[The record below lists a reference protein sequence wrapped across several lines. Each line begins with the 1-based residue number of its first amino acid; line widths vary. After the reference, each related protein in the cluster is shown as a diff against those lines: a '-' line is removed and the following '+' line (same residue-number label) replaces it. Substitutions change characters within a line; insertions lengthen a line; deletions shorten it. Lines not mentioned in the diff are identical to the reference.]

1 MRRIELAPGQVF
13 EEKML
18 NRVGAF
24 NADALVAAT
33 NIVEDVRK
41 RGDEA
46 LREYTAKFD
55 GVEMEE
61 FRVSQEAIDEAIAK
75 VDPKV
80 AAAIQKAASQIRDF
94 HERQKQQGWFTMRED
109 GALVGAKVEPLDSVG
124 IYVPGGRALYPSSV
138 LMNAIPASVAG
149 VKRIVC
155 VTPPTKDGSLDSA
168 ILEACRVAGV
178 TEIYAVGGAQA
189 IGALAY
195 GTKSIKPVDK
205 ITGPGNAFVAAAK
218 KLVSGDVGIDM
229 IAGPSEVCV
238 VADETALPELVAID
252 LMAQAEHDPLASCY
266 LVTFSSEYADAVEAA
281 IEKQIAMG
289 KLTARDRILSLLDK
303 NSFHEYDLFVKHD
316 GRDFGMDKKDLPGDG
331 VVTGTGTIF
340 GAPVCIYAQDFTV
353 AGGSL
358 GLQHAR
364 KITKIMDHALKM
376 KCPIIGIND
385 SGGAR
390 IQEGVG
396 ALAGYGEIFYRNT
409 IASGVIPQIS
419 LILGPCAGGAV
430 YSPALTDFVFVVENI
445 SKMFITGPNVIK
457 TVLGEDISM
466 EDLGGARVHAET
478 TGNAHFYAQ
487 SEQECFE
494 QVKRLVSFIPWNNQ
508 ERAKVVESK
517 EPAAVMNI
525 EDVVPAD
532 PKQPYDVRNV
542 IKCIV
547 DDSDFLEVQELWAA
561 NIVIG
566 FGRMG
571 GETVGF
577 VANQPMVL
585 AGVLDCDSADKAARF
600 IRFCDSFNIPII
612 TLEDMPGYLPGVDQE
627 HAGVIRHGA
636 KVLYAYSEATVP
648 KITVILRKAYG
659 GGYIAM
665 NSRHLGADFMFA
677 WPSAEIAV
685 MGPEGAANIIF
696 RKEIM
701 EAEDQNAMRQEKV
714 KEYIEKFA
722 NPYVA
727 ASKGFIDSVIEPKE
741 TRSLLL
747 HALKLSVLKEEY
759 RPAKKHGLP
768 PF

>member
-1 MRRIELAPGQVF
+1 MEDINKAY
-13 EEKML
+13 
-18 NRVGAF
+18 
-24 NADALVAAT
+24 AT
-33 NIVEDVRK
+33 
-41 RGDEA
+41 
-46 LREYTAKFD
+46 F
-55 GVEMEE
+55 
-61 FRVSQEAIDEAIAK
+61 
-75 VDPKV
+75 
-80 AAAIQKAASQIRDF
+80 
-94 HERQKQQGWFTMRED
+94 
-109 GALVGAKVEPLDSVG
+109 
-124 IYVPGGRALYPSSV
+124 
-138 LMNAIPASVAG
+138 
-149 VKRIVC
+149 
-155 VTPPTKDGSLDSA
+155 
-168 ILEACRVAGV
+168 
-178 TEIYAVGGAQA
+178 
-189 IGALAY
+189 
-195 GTKSIKPVDK
+195 
-205 ITGPGNAFVAAAK
+205 
-218 KLVSGDVGIDM
+218 
-229 IAGPSEVCV
+229 
-238 VADETALPELVAID
+238 
-252 LMAQAEHDPLASCY
+252 AE
-266 LVTFSSEYADAVEAA
+266 
-281 IEKQIAMG
+281 
-289 KLTARDRILSLLDK
+289 RDRIASLGGGAAKIDIQHESGKMTARERIDMLLDK
-303 NSFHEYDLFVKHD
+303 GTFVELDKLMVH
-316 GRDFGMDKKDLPGDG
+316 RCTNYGMDRNKIPGDG
-331 VVTGTGTIF
+331 VVSGYGKIDGRQVF
-340 GAPVCIYAQDFTV
+340 VYAYDFTV
-353 AGGSL
+353 YGGSL
-358 GLQHAR
+358 SASNAK
-364 KITKIMDHALKM
+364 KIVKVQQLALKNGA
-376 KCPIIGIND
+376 PIIALND

-390 IQEGVG
+390 IQEGIN
-396 ALAGYGEIFYRNT
+396 ALAGYAEIFQRN
-409 IASGVIPQIS
+409 ILASGVIPQIS
-419 LILGPCAGGAV
+419 GIFGPCAGGAV

-478 TGNAHFYAQ
+478 TGNAHFYAL
-487 SEQECFE
+487 SEQECFD

-508 ERAKVVESK
+508 ERAKVVEPK
-517 EPAAVMNI
+517 EPSAMLNI
-525 EDVVPAD
+525 EQVVPAD
-532 PKQPYDVRNV
+532 PKQPYDVRDV
-542 IKCIV
+542 IRCIV
-547 DDSDFLEVQELWAA
+547 DDSDFLEIQELWAA

-566 FGRMG
+566 FGRMA

-747 HALKLSVLKEEY
+747 HALKLSILKDES
-759 RPAKKHGLP
+759 RPAKKVCLP

>member
-1 MRRIELAPGQVF
+1 MTDLS
-13 EEKML
+13 K
-18 NRVGAF
+18 
-24 NADALVAAT
+24 
-33 NIVEDVRK
+33 NI
-41 RGDEA
+41 EA
-46 LREYTAKFD
+46 LREKKA
-55 GVEMEE
+55 VIEM
-61 FRVSQEAIDEAIAK
+61 
-75 VDPKV
+75 
-80 AAAIQKAASQIRDF
+80 
-94 HERQKQQGWFTMRED
+94 
-109 GALVGAKVEPLDSVG
+109 
-124 IYVPGGRALYPSSV
+124 GG
-138 LMNAIPASVAG
+138 G
-149 VKRIVC
+149 
-155 VTPPTKDGSLDSA
+155 
-168 ILEACRVAGV
+168 
-178 TEIYAVGGAQA
+178 
-189 IGALAY
+189 
-195 GTKSIKPVDK
+195 
-205 ITGPGNAFVAAAK
+205 
-218 KLVSGDVGIDM
+218 
-229 IAGPSEVCV
+229 
-238 VADETALPELVAID
+238 
-252 LMAQAEHDPLASCY
+252 
-266 LVTFSSEYADAVEAA
+266 EAA
-281 IEKQIAMG
+281 IEKQVAMG
-289 KLTARDRILSLLDK
+289 KLTARERILSLLDK
-303 NSFHEYDLFVKHD
+303 NSFHEYDMFVKHD

-466 EDLGGARVHAET
+466 EDLGGARVHAEV
-478 TGNAHFYAQ
+478 TGNAHFYAM
-487 SEQECFE
+487 SEQECFD
-494 QVKRLVSFIPWNNQ
+494 QVKRLISFIPWNNQ
-508 ERAKVVESK
+508 ERAKMVEPK
-517 EPAAVMNI
+517 EPSAMLNI
-525 EDVVPAD
+525 EEVVPAD
-532 PKQPYDVRNV
+532 PKQPYDVRDV

-547 DDSDFLEVQELWAA
+547 DDSDFLEIQELWAA

-600 IRFCDSFNIPII
+600 IRFCDS
-612 TLEDMPGYLPGVDQE
+612 
-627 HAGVIRHGA
+627 
-636 KVLYAYSEATVP
+636 
-648 KITVILRKAYG
+648 YG

-701 EAEDQNAMRQEKV
+701 EAEDQNAMRQQKV
-714 KEYIEKFA
+714 REYIEKFA

-727 ASKGFIDSVIEPKE
+727 ASRGFIDSVIEPKE
-741 TRSLLL
+741 TRALLL
-747 HALKLSVLKEEY
+747 HALKLSTLKEEY